1 MNHFL
6 QLCNKKWPKVRSINN
21 DESIEIIVVDPYYND
36 ESMKIVVVD
45 PWYNEESMKIVV
57 VDPEYN
63 DESMKIVVV
72 REPTYIETKPLHP

>member
-1 MNHFL
+1 
-6 QLCNKKWPKVRSINN
+6 
-21 DESIEIIVVDPYYND
+21 
-36 ESMKIVVVD
+36 MKIVVVD
-45 PWYNEESMKIVV
+45 PWYNDESMKIVV

>member
-36 ESMKIVVVD
+36 ESMKIVVV
-45 PWYNEESMKIVV
+45 
-57 VDPEYN
+57 
-63 DESMKIVVV
+63 